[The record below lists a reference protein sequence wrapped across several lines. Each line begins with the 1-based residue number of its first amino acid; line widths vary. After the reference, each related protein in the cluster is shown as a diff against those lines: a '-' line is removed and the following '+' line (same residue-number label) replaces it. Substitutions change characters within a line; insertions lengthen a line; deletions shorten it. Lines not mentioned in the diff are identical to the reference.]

1 MIKINNEKDLLAL
14 IKAASRKTINE
25 STNMFAEKDPFV
37 DKFNIKQKEQNSLFE
52 QEESEEN
59 SPEEDEDS
67 DQSDNIDDEVDADDE
82 ENDELS
88 PAAKKALDLPSYKVG
103 QDVTFDQILT
113 AINLVRAGNS
123 TGSKVTKQE
132 IKDYF
137 ERLDKEEKG
146 VLLIYLKEL
155 AKIMTGAIEGDKAQ
169 DPSDPTTFF
178 DIIVKKDNIEG
189 NDSSSMEVK
198 DVKTDKEAVKQ
209 QLEPKQGDL
218 EDTTPPIKVNESQ
231 DFSEIN
237 KKIRLINS

>member
-1 MIKINNEKDLLAL
+1 VIKIKNEKDLFSLL
-14 IKAASRKTINE
+14 KTISRKSLNE
-25 STNMFAEKDPFV
+25 SSEIFVEKDPFV
-37 DKFNIKQKEQNSLFE
+37 EKFNVKQKEQKGIFE
-52 QEESEEN
+52 QEDAAD
-59 SPEEDEDS
+59 PAADEDEDS
-67 DQSDNIDDEVDADDE
+67 DQSDNIDDEVDKEDE
-82 ENDELS
+82 EDDGLN

-123 TGSKVTKQE
+123 TGSKATKQE

-178 DIIVKKDNIEG
+178 DIIVKKDAPSGSDDDQSAGET
-189 NDSSSMEVK
+189 SQEK
-198 DVKTDKEAVKQ
+198 PAAAKQ
-209 QLEPKQGDL
+209 IQPKQGDL
-218 EDTTPPIKVNESQ
+218 EDTTPPIKVNEAQ
-231 DFSEIN
+231 DFSVIN
-237 KKIRLINS
+237 RKIKLINN